1 MDFIEVGQLMIKP
14 FDLERLLEVK
24 MEQKRNEHTMLSF
37 YGIVKEGVEEK
48 GLEEVNQ
55 GTPIQFCHGDKVLFS
70 GILQTVQ
77 VSCKNHVYYLTGTA
91 VSHTILLDLEPKR
104 RSFQENGMAFSKV
117 AEVCIQEKQAK
128 MDYQAEEKKVENLM
142 LQYDETDWEFMK
154 RLASHSNS
162 VLVPQVEKD
171 EPAFYFGIPEG
182 VELKEKL
189 KVADYTVQKDME
201 LERLLSQSPE
211 VKFQEEDAVLYT
223 FETDKY
229 CFYVGDMLELNGKK
243 LYISES
249 SLHLLD
255 SVLTCQYRLGTKA
268 ALAVPKAYHESM
280 IGLTLDGTVLKS
292 VNDTVKVHLGIDEKQ
307 EEAKGYAFP
316 YATAYTAEQHTG
328 WYVMPEIGDR
338 VQIVFP
344 TKDENDAYAVQ
355 SIRKETTGKTSDPR
369 VKYLRTADGKEIK
382 LDEHEILITA
392 KDGTTFV
399 KLNENSGVEIITD
412 KEIKVTSGGNI
423 TVNGG
428 DNISMT
434 SKHNFNIHAGTNLSV
449 SAGDTI
455 KMTCHDNVMK
465 METPS
470 TGIEMSAKKP
480 ISVSGKNT
488 VSVTS
493 DGKMTATSKDEMQ
506 MTATKKMALSS
517 SDTMELVCKSN
528 SVKLESGG
536 KGVAVASDKAIE
548 MKGKD
553 TITVDGKKDV
563 TVKSSKNVDTSA
575 TLKYS
580 ITAGTALESSCSGS
594 SITMDGNI
602 DMKAA
607 LIKEN

>member
-1 MDFIEVGQLMIKP
+1 MDFIEVGQLTIKP

-24 MEQKRNEHTMLSF
+24 MVQKRNEHTTLFF

-48 GLEEVNQ
+48 GLEDVNQ
-55 GTPIQFCHGDKVLFS
+55 GTKIQFCHKETVLFS

-77 VSCKNHVYYLTGTA
+77 VICKNHVYYLKGTA
-91 VSHTILLDLEPKR
+91 VSHTILLDLTPKR

-117 AEVCIQEKQAK
+117 AEVCIKEKQAK
-128 MDYQAEEKKVENLM
+128 MEYHAEEKKVENLM
-142 LQYDETDWEFMK
+142 LQYDETDWEFVK

-162 VLVPQVEKD
+162 VLIPLVEQD
-171 EPAFYFGIPEG
+171 EPAFLFGIEEG
-182 VELKEKL
+182 GEYKEKL
-189 KVADYTVQKDME
+189 KLADYTVQKNIE
-201 LERLLSQSPE
+201 LERLLTQSPE
-211 VKFQEEDAVLYT
+211 VKFQEKDSFLYT
-223 FETDKY
+223 FDTDKY
-229 CFYVGDMLELNGKK
+229 CFYVGDRLELNGKP
-243 LYISES
+243 LYISEA

-255 SVLTCQYRLGTKA
+255 SVLTCQYCLGTKA
-268 ALAVPKAYHESM
+268 ALSVPKAYQEEM
-280 IGLTLDGTVLKS
+280 IGLTLDGKVLKS
-292 VNDTVKVHLGIDEKQ
+292 IDDTVKVHLSIDEQQ
-307 EEAKGYAFP
+307 EEGKGYAFP

-328 WYVMPEIGDR
+328 WYVMPEIGDT

-344 TKDENDAYAVQ
+344 TKDENAAYAVQ
-355 SIRKETTGKTSDPR
+355 SVRKGKTGKTSDPR

-382 LDEHEILITA
+382 LDQNEILITA

-399 KLNENSGVEIITD
+399 KLNQNSGVEIITD

-455 KMTCHDNVMK
+455 KMCCHDNLMK

-470 TGIEMSAKKP
+470 TGIEVSAKKP
-480 ISVSGKNT
+480 IRITGKDT
-488 VSVTS
+488 ISVTS
-493 DGKMTATSKDEMQ
+493 DGKMSATSKDELQ
-506 MTATKKMALSS
+506 MTATKKMALTSS
-517 SDTMELVCKSN
+517 ETMELVCKTN

-548 MKGKD
+548 MTGKD
-553 TITVDGKKDV
+553 TVKVDGKKDV
-563 TVKSSKNVDTSA
+563 TISSSKNIDTSA
-575 TLKYS
+575 GQKYAIS
-580 ITAGTALESSCSGS
+580 AGTSLESSCSGS
-594 SITMDGNI
+594 SIKMDGNI